1 MKEREKAM
9 GGQIA
14 ENILKARTARGLTQE
29 QVANFLGISRA
40 TYNNIETSKSKPNV
54 EIIERLSTILNVP
67 VSEFFDEPRNNEK
80 FKQMYFYIL
89 EHFKSAGIPKTKLAK
104 LLYLA
109 DFSYYYDFLE
119 PMSGVRYVRREYGPV
134 ADIFFEM
141 TEDMYDKG
149 EINIDILSGGA
160 NMMSIKSATYK
171 PDNTLLSDEEKKRLD
186 KICELWKDKRTE
198 EIVNYTHGQKPW
210 KACLDGEY
218 IPYSLITQEDPDHVY
233 TPVA

>member
-1 MKEREKAM
+1 MKERNNTM
-9 GGQIA
+9 GGNIA
-14 ENILKARTARGLTQE
+14 DNITKARIARRLTQE

-40 TYNNIETSKSKPNV
+40 TYINIESGKSKPNV
-54 EIIERLSTILNVP
+54 DVIERLAGKLNVP
-67 VSEFFDEPRNNEK
+67 VAEFFDEPRNNEK

-89 EHFKSAGIPKTKLAK
+89 QHFKGHGVPKTKLAK

-109 DFSYYYDFLE
+109 DFSNFYDHLE
-119 PMSGVRYVRREYGPV
+119 PMSGVRYVRRTYGPV

-149 EINIDILSGGA
+149 EINIDVLSGGA
-160 NMMSIKSATYK
+160 NMVIRSSTYQ
-171 PDNTLLSDEEKKRLD
+171 PDVSQLSDTDKKRLD
-186 KICELWKDKRTE
+186 EICELWKDKRTE